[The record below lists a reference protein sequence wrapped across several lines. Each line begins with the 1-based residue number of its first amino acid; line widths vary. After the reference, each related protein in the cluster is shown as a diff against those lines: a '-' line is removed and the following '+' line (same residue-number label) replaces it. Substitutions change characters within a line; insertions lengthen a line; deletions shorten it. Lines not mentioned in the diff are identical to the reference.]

1 MAKAE
6 NTEIAVK
13 GNTAVALSLSF
24 EQDVSGFE
32 DMGQEDLALPFLRI
46 LTNMSPEI
54 GEVEGAS
61 PGMIYNSVTGELFD
75 GKKGVQVIPCA
86 YVRQYIEWAPR
97 GQGSG
102 GPVNIFP
109 ATSDVL
115 SRTHREPGDN
125 KDYLDNGNYIENSAQ
140 HFVMIIDEHG
150 VPSPALIVMKSTQ
163 LKKSRKWNSMMQSV
177 KMQGTNGLY
186 TPPMFSQ
193 IYRLTVMSE
202 SNDKGKWHGW
212 EIEKVG
218 QVEDAGIYGMAKDF
232 ATSIKAGDV
241 KAKPPQ
247 DENAK
252 QEEGKPHD
260 IF

>member
-1 MAKAE
+1 MATAE
-6 NTEIAVK
+6 KTEIAKKKTGEVSL
-13 GNTAVALSLSF
+13 AVNF
-24 EQDVSGFE
+24 EEDASGFE
-32 DMGQEDLALPFLRI
+32 DMGQDDLALPFLRI

-54 GEVEGAS
+54 GAVDGAN
-61 PGMIYNSVTGELFD
+61 PGMIYNSVTGELHD
-75 GKKGVQVIPCA
+75 GKAGVQVIPCA

-109 ATSDVL
+109 ATSDIL

-140 HFVMIIDEHG
+140 HYVMILDSAG
-150 VPSPALIVMKSTQ
+150 SPSPALIIMKSTQ
-163 LKKSRKWNSMMQSV
+163 LKKSRKWNSMMMSV
-177 KMQGTNGLY
+177 KAQGKDGLF

-193 IYRLTVMSE
+193 IYRLTIVSE
-202 SNDKGKWHGW
+202 SNSKGNWHGW
-212 EIEKVG
+212 EIEKIG
-218 QVEDAGIYGMAKDF
+218 QVEDAGVYGIAKTF
-232 ATSIKAGDV
+232 SASIKSGDV
-241 KAKPPQ
+241 KAKHQ

-252 QEEGKPHD
+252 QEEGKTHD

>member
-6 NTEIAVK
+6 TTEVAK
-13 GNTAVALSLSF
+13 KDENTAVALSLSF
-24 EQDVSGFE
+24 EQDESGFE
-32 DMGQEDLALPFLRI
+32 DMGQDDLALPFLRI

-54 GEVEGAS
+54 GEVDGAS

-75 GKKGVQVIPCA
+75 GKAGIQVIPCA

-140 HFVMIIDEHG
+140 HFVMMIDQHG

-163 LKKSRKWNSMMQSV
+163 LKKSRKWNSMMASRS
-177 KMQGTNGLY
+177 MQGANGPF
-186 TPPMFSQ
+186 TPPRFSH
-193 IYRLTVMSE
+193 IYHLKTVQEENS
-202 SNDKGKWHGW
+202 KGSWHGW
-212 EIEKVG
+212 EMS
-218 QVEDAGIYGMAKDF
+218 VEGVIDDGTLYTRAKGF
-232 ATSIKAGDV
+232 AESITAGDV
-241 KAKPPQ
+241 VVKHTD
-247 DENAK
+247 DEGTAGNV
-252 QEEGKPHD
+252 P
-260 IF
+260 F

>member
-6 NTEIAVK
+6 KTEIAQK
-13 GNTAVALSLSF
+13 ETTELSLVVDF
-24 EQDVSGFE
+24 ETDASGFE
-32 DMGQEDLALPFLRI
+32 DMGQDDLALPFLRI

-54 GEVEGAS
+54 GSVDGAS
-61 PGMIYNSVTGELFD
+61 PGMIYNSVTGELHD
-75 GKKGVQVIPCA
+75 GKAGVQVIPCA

-140 HFVMIIDEHG
+140 HYVMVLDG
-150 VPSPALIVMKSTQ
+150 DGSPSPALIIMKSTQ
-163 LKKSRKWNSMMQSV
+163 LKKSRKWNSMMMSI
-177 KMQGTNGLY
+177 KTQGKNGLF

-193 IYRLTVMSE
+193 IYRLTVVSE
-202 SNDKGKWHGW
+202 SNSKGNWHGW
-212 EIEKVG
+212 EIEKVSA
-218 QVEDAGIYGMAKDF
+218 VENAGVYGIAKTF
-232 ATSIKAGDV
+232 AASIKSGEV
-241 KAKPPQ
+241 KTKHQ

-252 QEEGKPHD
+252 EEGKTHD